1 MGKISPSRSHQLGTF
16 LDGLSF
22 NRRHWL
28 VALMCGAGLLFDA
41 LNFQVMALVAPS
53 LLQEWQLS
61 PRVLGSVL
69 SATVVGMLLG
79 TYVFAAIADRIG
91 RRVGFQVT
99 VALFAVF
106 GGLCGLAQNLNQL
119 MLLRFFAGLG
129 IGGFLPID
137 TAVLAE
143 FTPSKSRGRVM
154 AFAALCFPL
163 GGLLAAWV
171 ASVFVP
177 SLGWRALFFV
187 GVLPAIIIFFVRWYV
202 PETPRFLLQKGRFA
216 EAEKSAAWI
225 AMGKLPSLANA
236 IVNPSSPVADQHNRP
251 RIVRE
256 LFSKTYRRRTM
267 LVWAIWFTTSFSYYG
282 MIMWLPTLLTGYKGI
297 SGAQVYPFIIG
308 YMGSGIAGRI
318 VVSLLIDR
326 IGRKPL
332 IAIYA
337 ICAACGLLIF
347 GQQNTLHM
355 LMLYGY
361 ITAFFHDG
369 CFSAII
375 PYTPELYP
383 TRMRATG
390 VGWASGAGRIA
401 AIIAPIA
408 IGFMVTANVYS
419 VFILLAVNSFAAGIV
434 VLAMGIE
441 TKGMVLEDASLE
453 MDGNVANGS
462 GIVGV

>member
-1 MGKISPSRSHQLGTF
+1 
-16 LDGLSF
+16 
-22 NRRHWL
+22 
-28 VALMCGAGLLFDA
+28 
-41 LNFQVMALVAPS
+41 
-53 LLQEWQLS
+53 
-61 PRVLGSVL
+61 
-69 SATVVGMLLG
+69 
-79 TYVFAAIADRIG
+79 
-91 RRVGFQVT
+91 
-99 VALFAVF
+99 
-106 GGLCGLAQNLNQL
+106 
-119 MLLRFFAGLG
+119 
-129 IGGFLPID
+129 
-137 TAVLAE
+137 
-143 FTPSKSRGRVM
+143 
-154 AFAALCFPL
+154 
-163 GGLLAAWV
+163 
-171 ASVFVP
+171 
-177 SLGWRALFFV
+177 
-187 GVLPAIIIFFVRWYV
+187 
-202 PETPRFLLQKGRFA
+202 
-216 EAEKSAAWI
+216 
-225 AMGKLPSLANA
+225 
-236 IVNPSSPVADQHNRP
+236 
-251 RIVRE
+251 
-256 LFSKTYRRRTM
+256 
-267 LVWAIWFTTSFSYYG
+267 
-282 MIMWLPTLLTGYKGI
+282 MWLPALLTGYKGI
-297 SGAQVYPFIIG
+297 SGAQVYPFIVG

-462 GIVGV
+462 GIVGVLREKC